1 MNRSMRRASF
11 GDMYG
16 ARSKSFTS
24 PAIWLA
30 RREGSKRVMR
40 VIPEVPA
47 SALPHASWT
56 ALPRGQTTPR
66 PVTTTLRR
74 LTEGGLRLGV
84 RLDEVDGL
92 LDGGDLL
99 RLLVR
104 NLGLEFLFERHHE
117 LDGVERVGAEVV
129 DERGLVLDLRLVH
142 AQLLGN
148 DFLDCLLDVLRHRC
162 SFPKGGV
169 FYDIYMPPLTCRTVP
184 VT

>member
-1 MNRSMRRASF
+1 MKRSIRRASL

-16 ARSKSFTS
+16 ERSKFFTS
-24 PAIWLA
+24 PAIWLD
-30 RREGSKRVMR
+30 RRAGSKRVMR

-47 SALPHASWT
+47 SALSQASWT
-56 ALPRGQTTPR
+56 LLPRGQTMPR

-74 LTEGGLRLGV
+74 FNSELRLGV
-84 RLDEVDGL
+84 GLDVIDGL

-99 RLLVR
+99 RFLVR
-104 NLGLEFLFERHHE
+104 DLGLEFFFQRHHE
-117 LDGVERVGAEVV
+117 LDGVERIGAEVV
-129 DERGLVLDLRLVH
+129 DERRLVLDLRLIH